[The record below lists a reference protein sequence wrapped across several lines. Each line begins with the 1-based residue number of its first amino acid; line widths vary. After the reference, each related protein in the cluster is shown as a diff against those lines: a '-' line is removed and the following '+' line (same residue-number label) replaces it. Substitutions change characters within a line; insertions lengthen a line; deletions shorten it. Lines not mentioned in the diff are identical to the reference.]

1 MPDIIQEVIG
11 SSSCT
16 LICESITVGDS
27 ITSKVIEY
35 RNKGANISKY
45 FNGIIVV
52 VMKKMDTDLAEYSDS
67 EVLINTMGLHKP
79 SSSRTTIS
87 GNLRPIG
94 AS

>member
-1 MPDIIQEVIG
+1 MKPDIQEVIG

-16 LICESITVGDS
+16 PICESITIGD
-27 ITSKVIEY
+27 IPSKVIEY